1 MSIPRVLSFGDNVV
15 DCYADQSLMYPG
27 GNCLNHAVFAHR
39 FGAETTYVGAV
50 SNDAAGGMIRDA
62 LAAEGVD
69 ASLLRVLP
77 GNTAF
82 CVIGTEDGERVF
94 QGADLGVSIIGPGPA
109 DLDRMAQVDAVHTG
123 RSSHVDAWLPHFA
136 ARTRLSYD
144 FATVHDLG
152 RIASVAPHCYLA
164 SFSAGGIGGEQALRL
179 GEAAAQGGA
188 RHVLV
193 TRGEKGAF
201 LLSAGQIVETRAAAI
216 TPVDTLGAG
225 DTFIARVLVGLL
237 RGETPADLLAA
248 AATEAAHTCSWQG
261 GFGHAGPM
269 EIDLSLAKPVDEIYR
284 ITRPVPAPPL
294 DGQAGRFRG

>member
-1 MSIPRVLSFGDNVV
+1 MSIPRILSFGDNVV
-15 DCYADQSLMYPG
+15 DCYQDQKLMYPG

-39 FGAETTYVGAV
+39 FGAETTYAGAV
-50 SNDAAGGMIRDA
+50 ADDAAGRLIQDA

-69 ASLLRVLP
+69 TSLLRIVP

-82 CVIGTEDGERVF
+82 CVIRTEGGERVF
-94 QGADLGVSIIGPGPA
+94 LGADLGVSIIGPRPE
-109 DLDRMAQVDAVHTG
+109 DLDRMGQADAVHTG

-144 FATVHDLG
+144 FATVQDPA

-164 SFSAGGIGGEQALRL
+164 SFSGGGLSDEQAQRL
-179 GEAAAQGGA
+179 AKMAAQGGA

-193 TRGEKGAF
+193 TRGDKGAF
-201 LLSAGQIVETRAAAI
+201 LLSGGTIVEMSAAAI

-237 RGETPADLLAA
+237 RGEKAADLLAA
-248 AATEAAHTCSWQG
+248 AATEAAYTCSWQG

-269 EIDLSLAKPVDEIYR
+269 EIDLCLAKSVEEIYR
-284 ITRPVPAPPL
+284 VTRPVPAPAF
-294 DGQAGRFRG
+294 DNRAVRFPD